1 MGIMPTKNERTGER
15 GGRMLIKIKSLKLRN
30 FKGIKKLDIDFGKK
44 TDIKGQNASRK
55 TTIFD
60 AFTWLLFDKDSVDR
74 NNFSIKTYDGNG
86 EVLHGLDHE
95 VEGTLEID
103 GSELTLKK
111 TYKEKWTKKRGESE
125 RQLTGHETIYYIDE
139 VPVKKKDYTDK
150 IQSIIDE
157 NIFKLITN
165 PLYVNVNMNWK
176 DRREILLQ
184 IIGDIND
191 EIVISSKQALKP
203 LENILEDK
211 AIEDFKKMVAVREKK
226 LNDELKSIP
235 IRIDEVNNNIPDTDI
250 DFNALKI
257 QVNIIQDDISSIE
270 DKLMDKSKMLEGV
283 SKQQSLLYSKK
294 NELREL
300 EMRLVSEN
308 KKPLQ
313 ELKNKN
319 MELEYKINRLL
330 DTKTRLQT
338 SIRVDEEQAKD
349 YEKKLADL
357 REKWHDESLKTL
369 EFKED
374 DCSCP
379 TCGQALT
386 NEQIEKKQA
395 EMQEKFNVNKQG
407 NLDAITNGGKRTKEK
422 LDLLKDS
429 LDKNRSKL
437 ATTIDE
443 IESLKEQKTAT
454 EDKIS
459 KFDLTDPLQ
468 GSKEYQELLKE
479 IKSIEDSIE
488 KPDTQVIDELK
499 QKKARKV
506 IELDDIKS
514 KLALQDVI
522 KNSKNRIAELM
533 GKEKELANMIAEIEG
548 QEFLCEEFIR
558 TKVDLLE
565 SRINNKFEQVRFKL
579 FNTLV
584 NGELEECCETLIDG
598 VPYSDAN
605 NAAKINAGIDIINTL
620 SSHYSISAPIF
631 IDNRESVNE
640 LLECSSQ
647 LVSLIVT
654 KDEEL
659 KVEVA

>member
-1 MGIMPTKNERTGER
+1 
-15 GGRMLIKIKSLKLRN
+15 MLINIKSLKLRN
-30 FKGIKKLDIDFGKK
+30 FKGIKSLDIDFGKK
-44 TDIKGQNASRK
+44 TDIKGQNASGK

-111 TYKEKWTKKRGESE
+111 TYKEKWTKKRGEAE

-165 PLYVNVNMNWK
+165 PLYFNINMNWK
-176 DRREILLQ
+176 DRRETLLQ

-191 EIVISSKQALKP
+191 EIVVSSKQALKP
-203 LENILEDK
+203 LEKILGDK
-211 AIEDFKKMVAVREKK
+211 SIEDFKKMVAARKKK

-235 IRIDEVNNNIPDTDI
+235 IRIDEINNNIPDTDI
-250 DFNALKI
+250 DFNALKA

-270 DKLMDKSKMLEGV
+270 DELMDKSKMLEGV

-300 EMRLVSEN
+300 EMKLVSES

-319 MELEYKINRLL
+319 MELEYKINSLL
-330 DTKTRLQT
+330 DTKARLQT

-357 REKWHDESLKTL
+357 RGKWHEESLKTL

-379 TCGQALT
+379 TCGQALPQ
-386 NEQIEKKQA
+386 EQIEKKQS
-395 EMQEKFNVNKQG
+395 EMLEKFNFNKQG
-407 NLDAITNGGKRTKEK
+407 NLDAITSGGKRTKEK
-422 LDLLKDS
+422 LGLLNES
-429 LDKNRSKL
+429 IEKNRSKL
-437 ATTIDE
+437 TTTIDE
-443 IESLKEQKTAT
+443 IESLKEQKSTI
-454 EDKIS
+454 EDNIS

-479 IKSIEDSIE
+479 IKSIENSIE

-499 QKKARKV
+499 QKKSRKT

-533 GKEKELANMIAEIEG
+533 TREKELANMIAEIEG

-565 SRINNKFEQVRFKL
+565 SRINNKFEKVRFKL

-584 NGELEECCETLIDG
+584 NGALEECCETLIDG

-659 KVEVA
+659 KVEVD